1 MPVLPKTS
9 LKTFL
14 VSAAQQWRQLLH
26 WCVSQLERERRSQ
39 IVVALLVSVVCAGV
53 FAESVVTTRTQRNKW
68 STNAS
73 VVVATT
79 DIAANELLTADN
91 TQLVTLPLALI
102 AADALREVPPHT
114 RTRIALTA
122 NTPLTESLV
131 VPSSESLAI
140 PSGWRVIALP
150 SDITTPALLP
160 GDRVDIVI
168 GTSVAS
174 PDCMVVSLSPLTIA
188 LPADVIPTVTA
199 ASRVG
204 EVFIAAR
211 K

>member
-1 MPVLPKTS
+1 MLPKTS

-14 VSAAQQWRQLLH
+14 VSAARQWRQLLH

-39 IVVALLVSVVCAGV
+39 TVVALLISVLCAGV
-53 FAESVVTTRTQRNKW
+53 LTESVVTTRAQRHKW
-68 STNAS
+68 STNVS
-73 VVVATT
+73 VVVATA
-79 DIAANELLTADN
+79 DVAADELLTADN
-91 TQLVTLPLALI
+91 TQLVTLPRALI
-102 AADALREVPPHT
+102 ATDALREVPPHT

-131 VPSSESLAI
+131 IPSSESLAI
-140 PSGWRVIALP
+140 PSGWRIIALP
-150 SDITTPALLP
+150 PDITTPALLP

-168 GTSVAS
+168 GTTVAS